1 VIMMIVNAEKMV
13 AGRLSSKVA
22 KALINGE
29 TITIVNAENVVLVG
43 RKEDLLRKFVAR
55 VDAAVKSNPHYGPK
69 YDRIPSKMLRKMVKG
84 MLPNKSR
91 TNERLISNL
100 TVYNSIPK
108 EFKEQEFANIEGVM
122 FNERNDSLTLGEIAK
137 LLGGKW

>member
-1 VIMMIVNAEKMV
+1 MIVNAEKMV